1 MKTLVIGLGNPI
13 LSDDGV
19 GWRVVEQV
27 EKHIKE
33 LSLPVEV
40 DYLSLGGLSL
50 MERLIGYQRAIIVD
64 AIYSGKNPVGSVATF
79 NLEELPNPNDG
90 HTSSAHDTTLMTA
103 MDTGKRLNVPLPE
116 TVQVVAIEAYNV
128 HDFSEELSPPVAT
141 AVPLA
146 VTKVIELLN

>member
-1 MKTLVIGLGNPI
+1 MDTLIIGLGNPI

-27 EKHIKE
+27 EKHIQEKA
-33 LSLPVEV
+33 LPIEV

-64 AIYSGKNPVGSVATF
+64 AIYSGKYPIGNVAAF
-79 NLEELPNPNDG
+79 DLDELPNPNDG
-90 HTSSAHDTTLMTA
+90 HTSSAHDTSLMTA

-116 TVQVVAIEAYNV
+116 TVQVVAIEALNV
-128 HDFSEELSPPVAT
+128 HDFSEELSPDRKSV
-141 AVPLA
+141 V
-146 VTKVIELLN
+146 